1 MKRDKYLIIN
11 TGSTSTK
18 ITIFNEAGEK
28 ILDQNVTHS
37 AEEIGKYKDVQDQ
50 YDFRCENLLA
60 ALKDYGFSLEE
71 MHAIGARCGALI
83 PVYEGGIFLID
94 DYMCQALID
103 TPVRH
108 AANLGAQIAKK
119 FADSQGIKAYI
130 ADPDVLDEMTPIAR
144 ITGLKGVERSA
155 LWHCLSSKAVVRK
168 IAA

>member
-37 AEEIGKYKDVQDQ
+37 AEQIGKYKDVQDQ

-108 AANLGAQIAKK
+108 AANLGAQIAKE
-119 FADSQGIKAYI
+119 I
-130 ADPDVLDEMTPIAR
+130 R
-144 ITGLKGVERSA
+144 
-155 LWHCLSSKAVVRK
+155 
-168 IAA
+168 